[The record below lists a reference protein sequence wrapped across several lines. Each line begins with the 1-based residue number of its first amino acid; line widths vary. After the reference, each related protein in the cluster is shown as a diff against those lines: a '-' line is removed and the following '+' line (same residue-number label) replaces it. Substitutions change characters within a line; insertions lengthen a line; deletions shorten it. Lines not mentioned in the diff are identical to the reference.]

1 MCVNICIQLP
11 SGKDKSDVVKDVR
24 DSFDD
29 PKKSPGGNTQVGAV
43 SDAEYICSAKWVSEQ
58 KNLPDGVA
66 SVSCDDKGACTV
78 TQDQKSD
85 HDCAGVTGTCFN
97 NNCIPAGPNVC
108 GLKFQKTCIAPC
120 DGKEI
125 IISGGRIDCSAAKK
139 NLAKCK
145 PAQPIGSY
153 NCDSEVTATCT
164 AGKYTVSDKKCQV
177 GIGLEWGFDVDQ
189 CHVLVLKYA
198 HTTTD

>member
-11 SGKDKSDVVKDVR
+11 SGKDKADVVKDIR

-29 PKKSPGGNTQVGAV
+29 PKKSPDGNSSQVGAV
-43 SDAEYICSAKWVSEQ
+43 SDAEYICSANWLSEQ

-78 TQDQKSD
+78 TQDRSSD
-85 HDCAGVTGTCFN
+85 HDCTGVTGSCFN

-108 GLKFQKTCIAPC
+108 GLKFQKTCIPPC
-120 DGKEI
+120 DGKEMI
-125 IISGGRIDCSAAKK
+125 IPGGRIDCSAAKR
-139 NLAKCK
+139 NLAQCK

-153 NCDSEVTATCT
+153 TCDSEVTATCT
-164 AGKYTVSDKKCQV
+164 AGKYTVSDKKCVV

-189 CHVLVLKYA
+189 CHGLGY
-198 HTTTD
+198 